1 MARGQTG
8 RVGKQSAT
16 YRIARLL
23 EFIHTNHQ
31 LSSLLLLLVFLA
43 RATHSDA
50 GAVEMEKWME
60 W

>member
-1 MARGQTG
+1 MARGQTA
-8 RVGKQSAT
+8 RVAKQSAT
-16 YRIARLL
+16 YRIARPG
-23 EFIHTNHQ
+23 EFLHTDHQ

-50 GAVEMEKWME
+50 GALEMEKWME